1 MLCKQLMKEELEYCT
16 ESDTVRDVARRM
28 REVEVGFMP
37 VIDRG
42 GVPAGV
48 ITDRDIALRVC
59 AEDRQA
65 SATRVGDIMTREVVA
80 CGPEDPLEKA
90 EEIMSARRKSRIMVV
105 DQRGVLVGVISLSDL
120 ADADEPHAVGTLR
133 HVAQRELHA

>member
-1 MLCKQLMKEELEYCT
+1 MLCKQLMKEELEYCR
-16 ESDTVRDVARRM
+16 ESDSVRDVARRM
-28 REVEVGFMP
+28 REVDVGFMP

-42 GVPAGV
+42 GVPVGV

-65 SATRVGDIMTREVVA
+65 SATRAGEVMTREVVA
-80 CGPEDPLEKA
+80 CGPEDPLERA
-90 EEIMSARRKSRIMVV
+90 EEIMGAARKSRIMVV

-120 ADADEPHAVGTLR
+120 ADADERHAVETLR